1 MNSGGD
7 AKAAT
12 MRDVADFAGVA
23 LTTVSRAFSEPD
35 KLSPATLR
43 RIQSASRELGYTV
56 NFNARSLRRKT
67 SGMLLVLLPD
77 IGNPFF
83 SLVLKGIESAARE
96 GGRVLLIGD
105 TGSDASLA
113 DTCAGQLDAG
123 AVDGLILLDGRL
135 PFAPGSR
142 GRSRLML
149 SPVVA
154 LSERV
159 EAAAVPFVGIDNV
172 GAAREVAHRLADLGH
187 ARLAHVAGPPGNS
200 LSVERERGF
209 TLGLAERGLV
219 LTGTRAGDWSTGSGE
234 RAAAAL
240 LAGPDRPTALFAAND
255 EMAIGAIRVAAA
267 LGLAVPGD
275 LSVVG
280 FDDIDVAAL
289 HAPTLTTVRQPRF
302 AMGRAAV
309 ACLAAR
315 IEAGPRPI
323 PPVILAHDLVERAS
337 TGPPPPPRARAAHRS
352 QPDERTACPTS

>member
-1 MNSGGD
+1 
-7 AKAAT
+7 

-23 LTTVSRAFSEPD
+23 LTTVSRAFSAPD

-43 RIQSASRELGYTV
+43 RIESASRELGYTV
-56 NFNARSLRRKT
+56 NFNARSLRRKS

-113 DTCAGQLDAG
+113 DSCAGQLDAG

-142 GRSRLML
+142 GRSRLL
-149 SPVVA
+149 LAPVVA

-159 EAAAVPFVGIDNV
+159 EAASVPFVGIDNV
-172 GAAREVAHRLADLGH
+172 RAARDVAHLLADLGH
-187 ARLAHVAGPPGNS
+187 ARVAHVAGPAGNS
-200 LSVERERGF
+200 LTADRRRGF
-209 TLGLAERGLV
+209 DEGVAERGLA
-219 LTGTRAGDWSTGSGE
+219 LTGALAGDWSIVSGE

-240 LAGPDRPTALFAAND
+240 LAGPGRPTAIFAAND
-255 EMAIGAIRVAAA
+255 EMAIGAIRAAAA
-267 LGLAVPGD
+267 LGLSVPRD
-275 LSVVG
+275 LAVVG
-280 FDDIDVAAL
+280 FDDIDFAAL
-289 HAPTLTTVRQPRF
+289 HAPALTTVRQPRF

-309 ACLAAR
+309 AGLVER
-315 IEAGPRPI
+315 IEAGPRPR
-323 PPVILAHDLVERAS
+323 PPVILPHEIVRRDSA
-337 TGPPPPPRARAAHRS
+337 GPPPRSRRTEDKRTPCPR
-352 QPDERTACPTS
+352 P